1 MVFPTPE
8 PLKEA
13 VAGSHVAVWGEPQ
26 FSRFGMTLFTLFF
39 GFVGLHHVMLRSPLT
54 AILFIVGNFITSGYW
69 FAFDVLQLIMTSED
83 DLNTYG
89 LGSPFLFE
97 FGVAVGMWKGGTI
110 RGRNVNKV
118 NNPVTKHLFEK
129 HGKGRSNYES
139 VTSAGVSPAPEAAPE
154 GAPNASPSP
163 APTPTSSPNAPSP
176 NAPAPNTPAPNTPAP
191 GANTPE
197 AAPEATPEAASKPSK
212 GGYRQRGGASPV
224 IKDSGS
230 LKDTAGLLAENVIK
244 VWLEWI
250 LSQREKQKAKEYNW
264 EEGPASAWLTFF
276 FILAS
281 PFEAVSSAL
290 AGDMWACAFHCISVF
305 PFGFFLFPVIFLR
318 AIFAAV
324 YMVFFPME
332 VFVNGVTRPFPFTS
346 IYKSLDID
354 GQSRNIQR
362 SKVTPSDPEVATKAF
377 EPFINMYRQSIGLAE
392 GMLAYVPLAAGGRV
406 GGALDK
412 FAEAAKTTAAAQVAA
427 AQAQTQPKP
436 ETKVQKGGGS
446 LQRESL
452 EPTKDALSLGVIGA
466 VLLGGLFL
474 GIGRNVFQGK
484 DDSPPVAGRV

>member
-8 PLKEA
+8 PIKEA
-13 VAGSHVAVWGEPQ
+13 VAGSHIAVWGEPQ
-26 FSRFGMTLFTLFF
+26 FSRFGMILFTLMF
-39 GFVGLHHVMLRSPLT
+39 GFLGLHHVMLRSPLT
-54 AILFIVGNFITSGYW
+54 AVLFIVGNFITSGYW
-69 FAFDVLQLIMTSED
+69 LVFDVLQLIMTSED
-83 DLNTYG
+83 DLNTFG

-97 FGVAVGMWKGGTI
+97 FGVAVGMWKGGTM
-110 RGRNVNKV
+110 RGRNVNKAH
-118 NNPVTKHLFEK
+118 NPVTKHLFEK
-129 HGKGRSNYES
+129 HGKGRINYEN
-139 VTSAGVSPAPEAAPE
+139 VMSASDSKAPPQASPGPAPGSGSEAAP
-154 GAPNASPSP
+154 GASPG
-163 APTPTSSPNAPSP
+163 
-176 NAPAPNTPAPNTPAP
+176 P
-191 GANTPE
+191 GAEP
-197 AAPEATPEAASKPSK
+197 APEATPEPAPEAAATPEAAPAAKAK
-212 GGYRQRGGASPV
+212 GGYRQRGGASPA

-244 VWLEWI
+244 IWLEWM
-250 LSQREKQKAKEYNW
+250 LSQREKQKPKEYNW

-276 FILAS
+276 FILAT

-290 AGDMWACAFHCISVF
+290 AGDMWACTCHVLSLF
-305 PFGFFLFPVIFLR
+305 PFGFFLFPIVFLR
-318 AIFAAV
+318 AIFVSA
-324 YMVFFPME
+324 YMLFFPME
-332 VFVNGVTRPFPFTS
+332 VFVNGVSRPFPFTT

-362 SKVTPSDPEVATKAF
+362 SKVTPSDPEIATKAF

-427 AQAQTQPKP
+427 AQAQAPQQGADV
-436 ETKVQKGGGS
+436 KVQKGGF
-446 LQRESL
+446 LQRGGGSQ
-452 EPTKDALSLGVIGA
+452 PSKDTLSLGVIGA